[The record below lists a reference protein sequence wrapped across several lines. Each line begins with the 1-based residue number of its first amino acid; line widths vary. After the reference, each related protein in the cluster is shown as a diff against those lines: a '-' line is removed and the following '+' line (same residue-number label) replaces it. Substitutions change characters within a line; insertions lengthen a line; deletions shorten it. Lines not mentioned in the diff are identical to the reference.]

1 MTQHASTV
9 APGTSAELDVPII
22 LFVCNDRAEMS
33 GSEYFSEIIIE
44 NTESSDGRGEFT
56 ASIVDAKARVSRDRD
71 EPRVAAE
78 NMSTA
83 TL

>member
-22 LFVCNDRAEMS
+22 LFVCNERAGMS
-33 GSEYFSEIIIE
+33 ASEYFSEIIIE
-44 NTESSDGRGEFT
+44 NTESSDGCGEFT
-56 ASIVDAKARVSRDRD
+56 AAIADAKARVSRDRD
-71 EPRVAAE
+71 EGRVAAE
-78 NMSTA
+78 NPGTG